1 MWTLLLTLAFIL
13 EYAILDIE
21 TSGGKPKE
29 SKIIEIAIIIHDG
42 QKVIDR
48 YETLVNPEKSIDWY
62 VTKLTGI
69 TNKDVANAPK
79 FFEVAKT
86 VFQLLEGRVFVA
98 HNVGFD
104 YPIVRNEFRSLGLD
118 IRLPHLCTIQTARV
132 LIPGVESYG
141 LKNLSNFLNIN
152 LDSHHRAMADTQAT
166 AEIFARL
173 FKIGNGNLE
182 SFTKHDVN
190 PKLLH
195 EKLDLAE
202 FDDIPNKVGVYF
214 FYNDKDELIYIG
226 KSIHIKKRIEQHL
239 KNTKTE
245 KAIKMRSEIAKID
258 YLLTGSELI
267 SLLKESELI
276 KEHQPNYNRAQRNTS
291 FNFGLYTYIDGR
303 GYINLTL
310 KKVNATEKPVHTFMS
325 MASAK
330 SQLETW
336 AADYQLCEKL
346 AGLFN
351 SKGACFK
358 FTIKACEGACSGIEP
373 VENYNLRVMNLI
385 DKLTFSQKS
394 FIITDKGKSRTEI
407 SFVCIEKGQYIG
419 YGFAPGF
426 ILKKNARLFKKYLKP
441 QTSNRDF
448 KSIINMQL
456 SKNTKLE
463 VIEF

>member
-1 MWTLLLTLAFIL
+1 M
-13 EYAILDIE
+13 EYAIVDIE

-29 SKIIEIAIIIHDG
+29 SKVIEIAIIIHDG
-42 QKVIDR
+42 KKEIDR
-48 YETLVNPEKSIDWY
+48 YETLINPEKNIDWF

-69 TNKDVANAPK
+69 ANKDVSGSPK

-86 VFQLLEGRVFVA
+86 IHQLLDGRVFVA

-104 YPIVRNEFRSLGLD
+104 YPIVRNEFKSLGLD
-118 IRLPHLCTIQTARV
+118 IRLPHLCTIQTARI
-132 LIPGVESYG
+132 LIPGIESYG
-141 LKNLSNFLNIN
+141 LKNLSNFLEID
-152 LDSHHRAMADTQAT
+152 LDAHHRAMADTQAT
-166 AEIFARL
+166 AEIFSHL
-173 FKIGNGNLE
+173 FKLGKGDLNT
-182 SFTKHDVN
+182 FTRHDVN

-195 EKLDLAE
+195 EKLDLGQ

-239 KNTKTE
+239 KNNKTE
-245 KAIKMRSEIAKID
+245 KAIQMRSEIAKID

-276 KEHQPNYNRAQRNTS
+276 KAHQPNYNRAQKNTR
-291 FNFGLYTYIDGR
+291 FNFGLYTYIDGK
-303 GYINLTL
+303 GYINLTI
-310 KKVNATEKPVHTFMS
+310 KKVNATEQPIHTFTTT
-325 MASAK
+325 ASAK
-330 SQLETW
+330 SHLETW
-336 AADYQLCEKL
+336 VEEYDLCEKM

-351 SKGACFK
+351 SHGACFK
-358 FTIKACEGACSGIEP
+358 FSINACKGACNGTEIASS
-373 VENYNLRVMNLI
+373 YNKKVMQLI
-385 DKLTFSQKS
+385 DRLTFNQKS
-394 FIITDKGKSRTEI
+394 FVIFDKGKSKAEV

-456 SKNTKLE
+456 SKNSKLE